1 VVDAPADRAA
11 GMLDRL
17 ERLVVA
23 SKSKAL
29 PRECLAPIEHVG
41 VEANR
46 LWAACGRVEG
56 LSAAEWMIHN
66 GRFPPEA
73 VLEIARQM
81 LPGLIALEEAAAAHG
96 DVRPE
101 SLLLADD
108 GRVVLLQPGL
118 RAAVRPEEGYANADL
133 PPEAYD
139 CLAPERITEGTPPSP
154 LGDVYACGCLWWH
167 MLTGRPAVAGG
178 TALAKLRAA
187 QTVAIPDVRPLAPDT
202 PELLAAAVLS
212 CTRRDPSERP
222 ESLARLAAMLGPSTR
237 SGRTSVLRC
246 RGKPARRLDEWTAPA
261 VPTQVFRPRPWW
273 LAAIAGCLVAAAAV
287 AWSISRGGLPIP
299 TATIPAEQ
307 PEAARPTGC
316 NPWASATP
324 KQTGDDRPTPSPAKT
339 LPSEPGRVEP
349 LVLGSGGPV
358 AGESL
363 ELLAGQCVR
372 GEPGR
377 RPLLTVPRGG
387 LVVRVENVRFEN
399 IDFVWDHASAD
410 SSSTAGAALVHL
422 QASRAEFHGCTFQSS
437 VPPSATPAPSVPF
450 PPAVRWTYPVDRHDA
465 ALSLPSGRVRLGD
478 CVFRRV
484 GAGVD
489 CHCVGAVA
497 VELTNTL
504 HLGAGPLVRLDHPP
518 GPDEPIVI
526 GLTEVT
532 LRHGGPLLECPGGQT
547 ETQPGKIA
555 IQAIRCALVPGPE
568 VPLLRFTGEH
578 SPKPLLANVRWTGN
592 CSTTPPS
599 RSPAWSVA
607 KSSSPATSGKDPPP
621 ANSPAGKPPCIQP
634 PHPASIRHDCPTGG
648 RAGSGAR
655 QNTYSSLSAPL

>member
-1 VVDAPADRAA
+1 
-11 GMLDRL
+11 
-17 ERLVVA
+17 
-23 SKSKAL
+23 
-29 PRECLAPIEHVG
+29 
-41 VEANR
+41 
-46 LWAACGRVEG
+46 
-56 LSAAEWMIHN
+56 
-66 GRFPPEA
+66 
-73 VLEIARQM
+73 
-81 LPGLIALEEAAAAHG
+81 
-96 DVRPE
+96 
-101 SLLLADD
+101 
-108 GRVVLLQPGL
+108 
-118 RAAVRPEEGYANADL
+118 
-133 PPEAYD
+133 
-139 CLAPERITEGTPPSP
+139 
-154 LGDVYACGCLWWH
+154 
-167 MLTGRPAVAGG
+167 
-178 TALAKLRAA
+178 
-187 QTVAIPDVRPLAPDT
+187 
-202 PELLAAAVLS
+202 
-212 CTRRDPSERP
+212 
-222 ESLARLAAMLGPSTR
+222 
-237 SGRTSVLRC
+237 
-246 RGKPARRLDEWTAPA
+246 
-261 VPTQVFRPRPWW
+261 
-273 LAAIAGCLVAAAAV
+273 
-287 AWSISRGGLPIP
+287 
-299 TATIPAEQ
+299 
-307 PEAARPTGC
+307 
-316 NPWASATP
+316 
-324 KQTGDDRPTPSPAKT
+324 
-339 LPSEPGRVEP
+339 
-349 LVLGSGGPV
+349 V

-578 SPKPLLANVRWTGN
+578 SPKPLLANVRWTGQG
-592 CSTTPPS
+592 SLVGPKIPIAQWR
-599 RSPAWSVA
+599 RSDGRTELLDDASVSIAGLVRSEVEFAGNIGEGPA
-607 KSSSPATSGKDPPP
+607 
-621 ANSPAGKPPCIQP
+621 
-634 PHPASIRHDCPTGG
+634 ASQLTRW
-648 RAGSGAR
+648 
-655 QNTYSSLSAPL
+655 QAPLHSTAPPGIDPTRLPDRR